1 MQAIFNPHFHLEG
14 GVEFRIGA
22 ECVNNK
28 IQLFGDITKSPAN
41 RCSQKVSTWKRND
54 YAAAKLK
61 KTPKKLFVMEK
72 LPSETDCNQ
81 MNWEDNGRY
90 RSLTF
95 CPV

>member
-14 GVEFRIGA
+14 GVVFRVGA

-28 IQLFGDITKSPAN
+28 VHLFGDITKSPAN
-41 RCSQKVSTWKRND
+41 RCSQKVSTWERNG
-54 YAAAKLK
+54 YVAAKLK
-61 KTPKKLFVMEK
+61 NKNPQLFEMEK
-72 LPSETDCNQ
+72 LPSETDYNQ
-81 MNWEDNGRY
+81 IDWANNDRY